1 MFLTVMHLKLLKL
14 TKQSPLRVC
23 CHDFRQGLADD
34 TFIVICNPS
43 PTLGLRLSGLSCV
56 CAVLPNEPGRN
67 FLFADFYF
75 LHKFPNTLNNCSD
88 ETTFLL
94 NHSQ

>member
-1 MFLTVMHLKLLKL
+1 MFLTVTHLKLLEL

-43 PTLGLRLSGLSCV
+43 PTLGLRLSGLSC
-56 CAVLPNEPGRN
+56 
-67 FLFADFYF
+67 
-75 LHKFPNTLNNCSD
+75 
-88 ETTFLL
+88 
-94 NHSQ
+94 